1 MLCLWQMVPEYFWL
15 AHPNRTR
22 HICCMSIYDF
32 SNIMCENFH
41 FFSLSSPSTHIFFIR
56 SHIHH
61 DVVWMDFTHRPT
73 IHINIIIVT
82 HACNGLVQIIVYR
95 FVYNICEVTSAV
107 VVQFNEIFNI
117 CTVTARDFWI
127 TIMIIMSVNKAKW
140 ASRKKW
146 ATKNCERL
154 QRLNEWEREP
164 ETLMGSILFC
174 DNMLEKLQLT
184 YIASFRFSSYGMSF
198 SPFDKRF
205 LLVHVYA

>member
-1 MLCLWQMVPEYFWL
+1 MIFLISCARIF
-15 AHPNRTR
+15 
-22 HICCMSIYDF
+22 I
-32 SNIMCENFH
+32 
-41 FFSLSSPSTHIFFIR
+41 FFLSPRPAHIFSSFGRI
-56 SHIHH
+56 
-61 DVVWMDFTHRPT
+61 FTMMSFGWILLIAPT